1 MSTFKRKMPQ
11 RYSQTSLTFL
21 QDCIFEWARDH
32 RTHHKYADTDADPH
46 NAERGLFFSHM
57 GWLCCKKSPEV
68 IEGGRRIDVTDL
80 YEDPVV
86 MFQKKYGTQ
95 KYYLV
100 KRIFHIICL

>member
-1 MSTFKRKMPQ
+1 MIRNNDVLGPT
-11 RYSQTSLTFL
+11 
-21 QDCIFEWARDH
+21 QDSIFEWARDH

-68 IEGGRRIDVTDL
+68 VEGGKRIDLSDL

-86 MFQKKYGTQ
+86 MFQK
-95 KYYLV
+95 
-100 KRIFHIICL
+100 R